1 MKNILLK
8 IWGLVKNYYIIATL
22 AFIVWISFFDTDN
35 LVSQYAQRK
44 EMNQLLQQKKFYT
57 SEIQR
62 MKNLSEA
69 LTTDMSAMEQYGREN
84 YLMKRPGEDIYLVV
98 TQEQKKDN

>member
-44 EMNQLLQQKKFYT
+44 EMNQLMQQKKFYT

>member
-1 MKNILLK
+1 MKNIFLK
-8 IWGLVKNYYIIATL
+8 IWNLVKNYYIIATL

-57 SEIQR
+57 EEIQR
-62 MKNLSEA
+62 MKNLSAA

-84 YLMKRPGEDIYLVV
+84 YLMKRPGEDIFLVV
-98 TQEQKKDN
+98 TQEQKKDK